1 MLEPDVLLAYG
12 VEMEAGRCTGVV
24 LTIWLAMGCGVVLP
38 DVALLM
44 YPDAAG
50 WGVLLPDAAS

>member
-12 VEMEAGRCTGVV
+12 VEMDAGRCTGVV

-38 DVALLM
+38 D
-44 YPDAAG
+44 AAG
-50 WGVLLPDAAS
+50 CGVLLPDGAS